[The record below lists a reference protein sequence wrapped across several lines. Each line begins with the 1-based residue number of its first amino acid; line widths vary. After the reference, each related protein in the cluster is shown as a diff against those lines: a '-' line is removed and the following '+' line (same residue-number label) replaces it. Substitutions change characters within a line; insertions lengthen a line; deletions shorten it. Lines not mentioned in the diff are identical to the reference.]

1 MSSILDALKK
11 LEEERK
17 KQLRLL
23 EKDEIE
29 ESEET
34 EALSSDKDGVTK
46 SDSIDSTFN
55 ETEEDFPTTAHPKPK
70 NYLSIKQVFVIVAI
84 VGVILTLT
92 SLSLSYIVVQTQ
104 LSKVGTNQNANKE
117 AIINK
122 EEAQPESSTPS
133 STPDASLS
141 ASSSSIIEEKAEQH
155 PTSSET
161 SSSKSTLFPPEQNKS
176 PKESRQ
182 EIKSPVRKSNNI
194 SIAENT
200 ARDNQNNQINPELK
214 VDQVSNKIQNE
225 ENIAKEERMYEPPMS
240 IPTSQEPS
248 QDLKTPT
255 KENVQSPTPE
265 ESPTDTITNES
276 IKTEKELEEKLITA
290 KNFSQDNVS
299 PAPAPQIKTK
309 DLPPPSFT
317 SQQSEAFPPQ
327 KSPPPIQ
334 ESIDISK
341 LPVLRTSDRIRLGLE
356 NMQLNVLREPSAK
369 NPHGLAII
377 NLTKVYVG
385 EMIPGTPVRLLD
397 VRTHG
402 IAIEVVGTGERYY
415 VPR

>member
-34 EALSSDKDGVTK
+34 EALSSDKVGVTE

-84 VGVILTLT
+84 VGVILTFT

-117 AIINK
+117 TIVNK

-133 STPDASLS
+133 STLDASLS
-141 ASSSSIIEEKAEQH
+141 ASSSSIIEEKSEQH
-155 PTSSET
+155 PTSLET
-161 SSSKSTLFPPEQNKS
+161 SSSKSTLSPPEQNKS

-182 EIKSPVRKSNNI
+182 EIKSSVRKSNNI
-194 SIAENT
+194 SIVENT
-200 ARDNQNNQINPELK
+200 ARDNQNNQINPESK

-225 ENIAKEERMYEPPMS
+225 ENIPKEERMYEPPMS
-240 IPTSQEPS
+240 IPPSQESSP
-248 QDLKTPT
+248 DLKTPT
-255 KENVQSPTPE
+255 IENVQSPTPE